1 MSDSELS
8 EASATPV
15 PPDRELEKSLRREV
29 VKAQKE
35 GVEFSYNYIR
45 AASEKSLGLT
55 SGFYKNHPEWKQRS
69 KQVVDSQ
76 LEADEEEEED
86 GDAQSPPSPQLAR
99 PKATAKKEKEP
110 AARSKKRAPVQKE
123 PAPRKR
129 QKKTSEKDDDVSE
142 DLSSPLSEPDL
153 EPETAT
159 KDLKKQQRK
168 VADKPHAP
176 AKTQR
181 PSSSSTKKAAAK
193 KSKSDSD
200 EESKEAS
207 SSDDDATPATGASAT
222 NDKDDGDDAGSESE
236 LSVLLDEEPQPK
248 KKKGKQK
255 ESRPQTQGKSR
266 KTAGNKTDTD
276 ADPDQAEIKR
286 LQGWL
291 LKCGIRKLWGKELK
305 PYETPKAKIKHL
317 KEMLADVGMTG
328 RYSIEKAN
336 QIREARELA
345 ADIEAVQEGAERW
358 GAEEGDEKQ
367 DGGRP
372 GARRLV
378 RGAKNYDFLSSDG
391 EETD

>member
-8 EASATPV
+8 EASASPV

-29 VKAQKE
+29 VKAQRE

-55 SGFYKNHPEWKQRS
+55 SGFYKNHAEWKQRS

-76 LEADEEEEED
+76 LEADDEEEED
-86 GDAQSPPSPQLAR
+86 DDAQSPPSPQPAR
-99 PKATAKKEKEP
+99 PKATAKKDKEP
-110 AARSKKRAPVQKE
+110 TERSKKRASVQKE

-129 QKKTSEKDDDVSE
+129 QKKTSEKDDDDSE
-142 DLSSPLSEPDL
+142 DLSSPLSEPDS
-153 EPETAT
+153 EPEAAT
-159 KDLKKQQRK
+159 KDSKKPQRK

-181 PSSSSTKKAAAK
+181 PSSSSARKAAAR
-193 KSKSDSD
+193 KSDSD

-207 SSDDDATPATGASAT
+207 SSNDDATPATGASAT
-222 NDKDDGDDAGSESE
+222 NDKDGGDDAGSESE

-248 KKKGKQK
+248 KQKGKQK
-255 ESRPQTQGKSR
+255 DSKPQTQAKSK

-276 ADPDQAEIKR
+276 ADFDQAEIKR

-291 LKCGIRKLWGKELK
+291 VKCGIRKLWGKELK